1 MRTDISKEMESL
13 LARVKALLV
22 QHNGTLWIGTGSGQ
36 ILLVDLSTRQ
46 LLQVISPG
54 CHSVCT
60 MASVLIGT
68 CPLMYFFDYIFNG

>member
-1 MRTDISKEMESL
+1 MNVDGSKEIE

-22 QHNGTLWIGTGSGQ
+22 QHNGTLWIGTASGH

-46 LLQVISPG
+46 LLQVITSG
-54 CHSVCT
+54 CNSVRT

-68 CPLMYFFDYIFNG
+68 CL